1 MLGVSR
7 FAQEMAVR
15 YVRCCISFYAYFIW
29 LLGVLHS
36 SQEFRCSEGECRLFS
51 DCNHFGLIGRGVPFA
66 AEDPF
71 LVVGNSTF
79 EEWLSAVEKMGPI
92 FPLIECYTNRQR
104 SYGGKF
110 AKHSILFIYKLMHGA
125 YAKLAP
131 SFILIVTLI
140 LTLFL
145 LQQFK
150 PLCYS

>member
-1 MLGVSR
+1 
-7 FAQEMAVR
+7 MAV
-15 YVRCCISFYAYFIW
+15 
-29 LLGVLHS
+29 H
-36 SQEFRCSEGECRLFS
+36 
-51 DCNHFGLIGRGVPFA
+51 FA

-79 EEWLSAVEKMGPI
+79 EEWLSAVEKMFPI

-145 LQQFK
+145 L
-150 PLCYS
+150 